1 MIINM
6 KKIGY
11 KFQNAFTL
19 LLLVMALMS
28 ACRKDLQPPKEEK
41 EYLFPPRPND
51 PIKGI
56 YLVNEGNMGMNKA
69 SLDFIDF
76 EAGQYR
82 RNIYS
87 EANPLQVK
95 GLGDVGN
102 DAGVYGSKLYIV
114 VNISN
119 KVEVLDVKTRKR
131 IKQIDITNCRYI
143 TFNKGKA
150 YVSAYLGQV
159 GNPAEPNGIVAEID
173 TTTLAEVRRV
183 KVGRQPEEMAIVKDK
198 LYIAN
203 SGGYS
208 PGNYERTVSV
218 VDLNSFTETK
228 RIDVAINL
236 HRLKADRFGDLY
248 VTSRGDYLDINSKLF
263 VIDTQTDQVKLQYDI
278 AVSNLTIS
286 NDVVYFYGSEWS
298 HHTGKMTVSYGMLD
312 VISKKVLDKK
322 FITDGTDNNIVIPY
336 GIAVNPFTKEV
347 FVTDA
352 GNYVSPGIL
361 YCFSPEGVKK
371 WKVTTGD
378 IPAHFAFV
386 YR

>member
-1 MIINM
+1 M

-11 KFQNAFTL
+11 RFQNAFTL
-19 LLLVMALMS
+19 LLLVTLLMS

-41 EYLFPPRPND
+41 EYLFPPRPDD
-51 PIKGI
+51 PVKGF

-69 SLDFIDF
+69 SLDYVDYG
-76 EAGQYR
+76 AGQYR
-82 RNIYS
+82 RNIYN

-95 GLGDVGN
+95 GLGDVAN

-119 KVEVLDVKTRKR
+119 KVEVLDVKTGKR
-131 IKQIDITNCRYI
+131 IQQINITNCRYI

-159 GNPAEPNGIVAEID
+159 GNPSEPNGIVAEID

-183 KVGRQPEEMAIVKDK
+183 QVGRQPEEMAIVNNK
-198 LYIAN
+198 LYVAN

-208 PGNYERTVSV
+208 PQNYERTLSV

-248 VTSRGDYLDINSKLF
+248 VTSRGNYLDINSKLF
-263 VIDTQTDQVKLQYDI
+263 VIDTQTDQVKKQYDI

-286 NDVVYFYGSEWS
+286 NDVAYFYGSEWS
-298 HHTGKMTVSYGMLD
+298 HNTGKMTVTYGMLD

-322 FITDGTDNNIVIPY
+322 FITDGTDKDIVIPY
-336 GIAVNPFTKEV
+336 GIAVDPFTKEV

-352 GNYVSPGIL
+352 GNYVSPGTL
-361 YCFSPEGVKK
+361 YCFSPAGVKK
-371 WKVTTGD
+371 WKATTGD
-378 IPAHFAFV
+378 IPAHFAFI
-386 YR
+386 YK